1 LFLSEPPWVTEIGL
15 LPYLRKSQQLNDKP
29 SDRLSLPISRHPRL
43 NTDKMPGVG
52 VKDIESHKFVS
63 AYAAFLKRQGKLPM

>member
-1 LFLSEPPWVTEIGL
+1 MGRRNWVLRLATFDDIAAIQRQALRPP
-15 LPYLRKSQQLNDKP
+15 LPTLTRQ
-29 SDRLSLPISRHPRL
+29 PRL

-52 VKDIESHKFVS
+52 VKDIESHKFIN